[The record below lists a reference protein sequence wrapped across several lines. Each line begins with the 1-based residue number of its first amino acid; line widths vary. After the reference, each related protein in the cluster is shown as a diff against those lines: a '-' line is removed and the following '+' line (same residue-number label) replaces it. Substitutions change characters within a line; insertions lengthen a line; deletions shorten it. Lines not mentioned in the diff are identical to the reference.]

1 MFGDKKELVGR
12 SVVEKYGYRAIM
24 GKWLKNILCLTV
36 ICFLL
41 WYLANHWEELKALF
55 KLSPKQI
62 ILMCCIWFL
71 IALINAR
78 AVQYLLNALKTKT
91 DFWDMVKLHHA
102 SLLLNYVPMKFG
114 TVFRA
119 NYLKRHYGLAYTH
132 FATFF
137 LYITFLMTALAATIG
152 LIVLLAIYG
161 LSGYESKILG
171 VVFTLTI
178 IFSLLFLFVPLPI
191 PAGQGRLHTIL
202 RNFLSSRSQVSKE
215 WNTIF
220 IVTALL
226 CVNFLFDAGRLWI
239 IYSSMGKDIHAGGY
253 LMLGSLAFVVLFI
266 SLTPGSLGIREFVL
280 GFGAVVVGM
289 PLEVGV
295 LAAII
300 DRAVI
305 IIYVFITGGICTV
318 WLWHKSPAD
327 FKQQQNSST
336 LQKGHS

>member
-1 MFGDKKELVGR
+1 
-12 SVVEKYGYRAIM
+12 M
-24 GKWLKNILCLTV
+24 GKWLKNILCVTV

-41 WYLANHWEELKALF
+41 WYLVNHWEDLKALF

-62 ILMCCIWFL
+62 FLMCCIWFL

-119 NYLKRHYGLAYTH
+119 NYLKRRYGLAYAH
-132 FATFF
+132 FLTFF
-137 LYITFLMTALAATIG
+137 SYITFLMTALAAIIG
-152 LIVLLAIYG
+152 LVVLLAIYG
-161 LSGYESKILG
+161 LSGYESKILA
-171 VVFTLTI
+171 VVFALTLMS
-178 IFSLLFLFVPLPI
+178 SLLFLFVPLPI
-191 PAGQGRLHTIL
+191 PKGQGRLSTIL

-220 IVTALL
+220 IITALL
-226 CVNFLFDAGRLWI
+226 CINFLFDAGRLWI
-239 IYSSMGKDIHAGGY
+239 IYSSMGKNIHPGGY
-253 LMLGSLAFVVLFI
+253 LMLGALGFVVLFI
-266 SLTPGSLGIREFVL
+266 GLTPGSLGIRELVL
-280 GFGAVVVGM
+280 GFGAVVVGI

-305 IIYVFITGGICTV
+305 IIYVFITGGICTA

-327 FKQQQNSST
+327 FKEQQDSST
-336 LQKGHS
+336 PQENNS